1 MNLSSQEKIAII
13 VLLILIIVGLGS
25 LLYRNYYFKETLEVV
40 PYTENSD
47 KNEPK
52 IVEKI
57 PMIVHIVGAIKNPGV
72 YQLEEKDR
80 VINAIEIAGGATE
93 DANLDA
99 INLAAFIHDGQKII
113 VPFIISQDPDKQ
125 DKNIVFAPN
134 ESPYSAANSFNSS
147 NKININIVNANAL
160 QSLPGIGPV
169 LSEKIIACR
178 NQNGSFETI
187 DDIKEVSGIGEKKF
201 EGIKDLICVY

>member
-1 MNLSSQEKIAII
+1 LNLSSQEKIAII
-13 VLLILIIVGLGS
+13 VLLILIIIGLGS

-40 PYTENSD
+40 PYTEDSE

-113 VPFIISQDPDKQ
+113 VPFIISPDPDKQ

-134 ESPYSAANSFNSS
+134 ESPYSANSF
-147 NKININIVNANAL
+147 
-160 QSLPGIGPV
+160 
-169 LSEKIIACR
+169 
-178 NQNGSFETI
+178 
-187 DDIKEVSGIGEKKF
+187 
-201 EGIKDLICVY
+201 

>member
-1 MNLSSQEKIAII
+1 LNLSSQEKIAII
-13 VLLILIIVGLGS
+13 VLLILIIIGLGS
-25 LLYRNYYFKETLEVV
+25 LLYRNYYFKDTLEVI
-40 PYTENSD
+40 PH
-47 KNEPK
+47 NEAIEESESK
-52 IVEKI
+52 IVEKM

-93 DANLDA
+93 EANLDA

-113 VPFIISQDPDKQ
+113 VPFIISQDPDIQ
-125 DKNIVFAPN
+125 DKNIVFTAN
-134 ESPYSAANSFNSS
+134 ETSYSTNSFNSS
-147 NKININIVNANAL
+147 NKININIVNSNAL

-169 LSEKIIACR
+169 LSEKIITYR
-178 NQNGSFETI
+178 KKNGSFETV
-187 DDIKEVSGIGEKKF
+187 DDIKEVSGIGVKKF

>member
-13 VLLILIIVGLGS
+13 VLLILIIIGLGS

-40 PYTENSD
+40 PYTED
-47 KNEPK
+47 RDRNEPK

-93 DANLDA
+93 EANLDA

-134 ESPYSAANSFNSS
+134 ESPYSANSFNSS
-147 NKININIVNANAL
+147 NKININIVNTNAL

-169 LSEKIIACR
+169 LSEKIITYR